1 MGAMNSR
8 MLSAA
13 GRALRVAALFAALGA
28 AVGAPPAAAAP
39 FILFSPG
46 DPVLD
51 DLRYLAR
58 LSGRSLLSFT
68 PPLSRH
74 EVLNILEDAAEVALE
89 GAAAEAYGRVSAALN
104 PRPLL
109 KDGAL
114 GFDLDLALNLEGRAR
129 TNGELPW
136 TRSEADNPA
145 LLSLPLQFFLG
156 ESVYAA
162 GALVLRTDPSF
173 YGEGSSPVAGNVPYD
188 PSRLD
193 MNMPLRSFLS
203 AGGPWWN
210 FQIGRDK
217 ASFGSG
223 IRGNLSLSDTPDYY
237 DFARFSLF
245 SPNFKYSLFV
255 AQLPL
260 SISDLLSESSI
271 EAGYGEE
278 PYLQATNQRYLYL
291 HRWDFRLWKRLSLGL
306 GEGVLVGDSPLELR
320 YLNPLAMYHSYFA
333 WRDYPKWGTDP
344 DSDMVGSLFSVDLEW
359 APRPSLAFYGQ
370 FVMNQYATAYEL
382 KRWPEDNSPNG
393 LGWLFGVEH
402 SRDISGTRASFHFEA
417 LYTDPYLYTLS
428 SPFASYVWM
437 RRLSELTSKDLRY
450 AWTGHPEGRDTIL
463 LAAGADFLAG
473 RHGLSLGLSYAAKGR
488 RGLSWDWAKGEAAVE
503 ESTPSG
509 IAMNRWIAGGTWRFQ
524 ATPRLNFTSYIAGSV
539 VQNSEHRAGAT
550 EFGAEL
556 ALSVEYTLQ

>member
-1 MGAMNSR
+1 MKIR
-8 MLSAA
+8 MPISFV
-13 GRALRVAALFAALGA
+13 RALGVAALLIVLGA
-28 AVGAPPAAAAP
+28 AAGAPSAAAAP
-39 FILFSPG
+39 FIVFSPG
-46 DPVLD
+46 DPILD

-68 PPLSRH
+68 PPLSRD
-74 EVLNILEDAAEVALE
+74 EVLNILKDAEGLSLE
-89 GAAAEAYGRVSAALN
+89 GAGAEAYRRVSAALN
-104 PRPLL
+104 PEPLL
-109 KDGAL
+109 HDGAL

-129 TNGELPW
+129 TNGDLPW
-136 TRSEADNPA
+136 TRSEAGNPA

-156 ESVYAA
+156 KSVYAA
-162 GALVLRTDPSF
+162 GSLVLRTDPSF
-173 YGEGSSPVAGNVPYD
+173 YEEGSSAFAGNVPYD

-193 MNMPLRSFLS
+193 LNMPLRSFLS

-223 IRGNLSLSDTPDYY
+223 KSGNLSLSDTPDFY

-255 AQLPL
+255 TQLPL
-260 SISDLLSESSI
+260 SISDFLSDGSI
-271 EAGYGEE
+271 AAGYGAK
-278 PYLQATNQRYLYL
+278 PYLRATNQRYLYL

-333 WRDYPKWGTDP
+333 WRDYPKWGSDP

-359 APRPSLAFYGQ
+359 APLPSWAVYGQ

-402 SRDISGTRASFHFEA
+402 SRDFSGTRASFHFEA
-417 LYTDPYLYTLS
+417 LYTDPYLYMLS
-428 SPFASYVWM
+428 SPFASYIWM
-437 RRLSELTSKDLRY
+437 RRLSELSSKDLRY

-463 LAAGADFLAG
+463 LAVGADFLAG
-473 RHGLSLGLSYAAKGR
+473 PHGLSLGLSYAAKGR
-488 RGLSWDWAKGEAAVE
+488 RGLIWDWAKGEAAVE
-503 ESTPSG
+503 ETTPSG
-509 IAMNRWIAGGTWRFQ
+509 IAMNRWIASGAWRFQ
-524 ATPRLNFTSYIAGSV
+524 ATPRLNFASYIAFSV
-539 VQNSEHRAGAT
+539 IQNSEHRAGST
-550 EFGAEL
+550 EIGAEL
-556 ALSVEYTLQ
+556 ALSAGYTFY